1 MCRESSRDPKAPATM
16 RRNSMFNNLIES
28 SSHAK
33 EFKRRG
39 SFLLFTTATYVVF
52 FAVTGVVSIF
62 AYDAHLDRQSTE
74 LELIGMVPI
83 EPPREAPRE
92 EVRNTIRP
100 TTPSETPPTRSTR
113 IELISS
119 TSDPSRVPDKP
130 GTTAVTIPPA
140 RIDSVVSTVNADP
153 PTPYSSGRSV
163 PGGTGT
169 GPLVDMPEP
178 PPAPPARPAP
188 TPVKILRISRVLNS
202 DAKYLPKPTYPNIAR
217 LSRTQGTVTVQI
229 TIDETGKVITAKAI
243 SGPVLLI
250 PEAQRAA
257 LQAIFSPTIIGDQPV
272 KVSGVIT
279 YNFVLN

>member
-1 MCRESSRDPKAPATM
+1 
-16 RRNSMFNNLIES
+16 MFNNLIES
-28 SSHAK
+28 SSHTK

-62 AYDAHLDRQSTE
+62 AYDAHLERQSTE
-74 LELIGMVPI
+74 LELTAMVPV
-83 EPPREAPRE
+83 EPPQATPP
-92 EVRNTIRP
+92 EVDRNTIRP
-100 TTPSETPPTRSTR
+100 ASPTDRPPTQSTR
-113 IELISS
+113 IDLISS
-119 TSDPSRVPDKP
+119 TSDPTRVPVDVGIKAP
-130 GTTAVTIPPA
+130 TIPPA
-140 RIDSVVSTVNADP
+140 RIDSEIGRFNADP
-153 PTPYSSGRSV
+153 ETPFSSRGPGV
-163 PGGTGT
+163 PGGTET
-169 GPLVDMPEP
+169 SPRVEISEP

-202 DAKYLPKPTYPNIAR
+202 DAKYLPKPNYPNIAR

-229 TIDETGKVITAKAI
+229 TIDETGRVIAAKAI

-257 LQAIFSPTIIGDQPV
+257 LQAIFSPTILGEQPV